1 MSLLYRI
8 LRIVFSIYA
17 FIIFLVLMFLI
28 FPIVVLASFFGKI
41 QGGNIIYILCRF
53 WADTFLLLCGI
64 FHKNIYEGPHDRS
77 KPCIFVFNH
86 GSYMDIPIMM
96 VAIRQNFRA
105 LGKAEMSKVPIFGFI
120 YKNAVVTVD
129 RSDAAH
135 RAKSVMTLKAV
146 LSKNISIALAPEG
159 TFNMSPQPLKE
170 FYDGAFRIA
179 IETQTPIKPILFL
192 DAYDRLH
199 YRSIFSLNPG
209 RSRAVYLDEI
219 AVEGLNA
226 NDLAQL
232 KQTVFEKMEAGLIK
246 YKASWINHG

>member
-1 MSLLYRI
+1 MLVVFPFVVIASLL
-8 LRIVFSIYA
+8 
-17 FIIFLVLMFLI
+17 
-28 FPIVVLASFFGKI
+28 GKI

-53 WADTFLLLCGI
+53 WSDAFLLLCGI
-64 FHKNIYEGPHDRS
+64 RHRNIYQEPHDARE
-77 KPCIFVFNH
+77 PGIFVFNH

-105 LGKAEMSKVPIFGFI
+105 LGKAEMAKVPIFGFI

-146 LSKNISIALAPEG
+146 LKKNISIALAPEG

-179 IETQTPIKPILFL
+179 IETQAPIKPVLFL
-192 DAYDRLH
+192 DAVNRLH
-199 YRSIFSLNPG
+199 YRSIYSLNPG
-209 RSRAVYLDEI
+209 ISRAVFLPRID
-219 AVEGLNA
+219 VEGMTME
-226 NDLAQL
+226 DMPRL
-232 KQTVFEKMEAGLIK
+232 KQLVYDKMEQGLIQ
-246 YKASWINHG
+246 YKASWIK